1 MSSMKTFII
10 LTILSTLLFAATI
23 DNDYEKFNLNLEK
36 ISSKI
41 STEKKIELYLL
52 ALSTQNSILLSTS
65 CNDLQDKML
74 LSLSTLKQNK
84 KLTKSEIDKLEK
96 SYLAMIKHIQKPI
109 YKNDLYILAVF
120 IGVMIGFFICYF
132 RFRKKSSKVELQG
145 IKIEHS
151 DKDKKIIKDLQ
162 DLNNKLKKEINLL
175 KLSI

>member
-1 MSSMKTFII
+1 MKTFII
-10 LTILSTLLFAATI
+10 LTILSTLLFAATM

-52 ALSTQNSILLSTS
+52 ALSTQNSILLSTP
-65 CNDLQDKML
+65 CDDLQDKML

-96 SYLAMIKHIQKPI
+96 SYLAMIEYTQRQI

-120 IGVMIGFFICYF
+120 IGVMIGLFIGYF
-132 RFRKKSSKVELQG
+132 RFRKKSSKVELQS
-145 IKIEHS
+145 IRVEHS